1 MKVSFVLPNFSN
13 KYDPQAPFLQFLAQQ
28 SDLFSLKTYWEI
40 ECDLLSSAMG
50 YNIEKEKFQ
59 LEIKSIRFEKI
70 RHHKQDQIM
79 KGDDPLQMFERKIN
93 ENDEVFLVTIEQ
105 IRRGLTF

>member
-13 KYDPQAPFLQFLAQQ
+13 NYDPQVPFLAQQ
-28 SDLFSLKTYWEI
+28 SDLFLLKTYWET
-40 ECDLLSSAMG
+40 ECESLSSAMG
-50 YNIEKEKFQ
+50 CNIEKEKFQ
-59 LEIKSIRFEKI
+59 FEIKSIPFEKI